1 MEYHMQIR
9 PKFGQT
15 FKNTQKRPNKVY
27 AAKPLEKMAKFL
39 QFGRKKAIFPTLVL
53 TLVFQMK

>member
-1 MEYHMQIR
+1 MQIR